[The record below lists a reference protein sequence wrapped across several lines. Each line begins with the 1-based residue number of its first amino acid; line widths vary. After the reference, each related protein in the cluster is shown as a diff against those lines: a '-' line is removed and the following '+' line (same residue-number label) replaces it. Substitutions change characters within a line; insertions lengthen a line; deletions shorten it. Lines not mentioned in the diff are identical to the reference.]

1 MKRFKIVWKD
11 IRYGE
16 SLVTAENEEEARE
29 KAEKN
34 EDEDFEELDPSGDWE
49 IDEIIEI
56 EEEDSL
62 EDIGID
68 LNKPFTFEDQEE

>member
-16 SLVTAENEEEARE
+16 SAVEAKDENEARK
-29 KAEKN
+29 KAKNN

-49 IDEIIEI
+49 IDEVI
-56 EEEDSL
+56 
-62 EDIGID
+62 DIT
-68 LNKPFTFEDQEE
+68 NE